1 MKHPLSYRYRIT
13 KTKPKALLVFMA
25 RKEVTTRLTNSI
37 FSYLLI
43 LEPKK
48 IKKTDT
54 MAGAL

>member
-1 MKHPLSYRYRIT
+1 M
-13 KTKPKALLVFMA
+13 
-25 RKEVTTRLTNSI
+25 TTRLTNSI

-54 MAGAL
+54 MAGTL